1 MVSLSGLTS
10 LLCLAIGAVVLWS
23 SPRRLANIC
32 FAILSLILA
41 LRFFGIAMAIDAGI
55 ARSAG
60 EQRSPFG
67 WLRFVSAIG
76 SLTPWAIWLLR
87 ESIFVPKQPAARLFR
102 RSVFWLIICL
112 LYGASAFSD
121 YHLREVPVYSP
132 GAYGPAYRAMLGS
145 FLVFQFVVCYPV
157 IRNFSASTG
166 VMRLELSYVVLN
178 ICTALSLM
186 TISALIRAYFAH
198 DFLRPATHVILI
210 SSYLVAA
217 WAIANRRIFDARD
230 TLLAFAPR
238 LLALA
243 GFFAAGV
250 FLLRWHEAGL
260 ISIIPSAA
268 LLVVA
273 ASAALAL
280 EAALR
285 RRFGVDHRS
294 KLRDLRQRI
303 LTATESAADP
313 TAVANAATDILR
325 AEFGTSVALV
335 AAPQFL
341 ADAVE
346 IDFSRPGLQALG
358 DIGWATHESLLRAR
372 TSVAIRDLQTFL
384 RQHRLHA
391 IVPASPARTAPTPF
405 LALGEK
411 HTGRPFSYGEIQRL
425 QNIADLVASL
435 LARARLASQA
445 ALEARMA
452 HLALMSRGL
461 AHDLKNLITPISAF
475 LVHTEGRFA
484 PGTPEGEVY
493 RDARRSVRLMTDYV
507 REAHFFSS
515 RLQPRLEPLDVA
527 EVFRLVHD
535 AVRTQA
541 HARGVDIALALPA
554 PVALAGDR
562 VLLQRLLANLVQN
575 ALDASA
581 AGGVVTLRALG
592 LPAGFVRLEVS
603 DTGSG
608 ISSENLPRIFE
619 PYFTTKQ
626 FGDDIRGFGL
636 GLAIVEKIAHLHR
649 GTVRVASTGPRGTTF
664 AVDLPAASPAPAA
677 SLIPAAPD
685 LPPPRA

>member
-1 MVSLSGLTS
+1 MTLT
-10 LLCLAIGAVVLWS
+10 
-23 SPRRLANIC
+23 
-32 FAILSLILA
+32 
-41 LRFFGIAMAIDAGI
+41 
-55 ARSAG
+55 
-60 EQRSPFG
+60 
-67 WLRFVSAIG
+67 
-76 SLTPWAIWLLR
+76 
-87 ESIFVPKQPAARLFR
+87 
-102 RSVFWLIICL
+102 
-112 LYGASAFSD
+112 
-121 YHLREVPVYSP
+121 
-132 GAYGPAYRAMLGS
+132 
-145 FLVFQFVVCYPV
+145 
-157 IRNFSASTG
+157 
-166 VMRLELSYVVLN
+166 
-178 ICTALSLM
+178 
-186 TISALIRAYFAH
+186 ALIRPIAWG
-198 DFLRPATHVILI
+198 DFLRPVTHVVVIV
-210 SSYLVAA
+210 SYLVAA

-230 TLLAFAPR
+230 ALLAFAPR
-238 LLALA
+238 VLALA
-243 GFFAAGV
+243 AFFAAA
-250 FLLRWHEAGL
+250 FAILRWHDLGRIAT
-260 ISIIPSAA
+260 SPAAA
-268 LLVVA
+268 LLLLA
-273 ASAALAL
+273 AILAFAA
-280 EAALR
+280 ETTLR
-285 RRFGVDHRS
+285 RRFGLDHRS
-294 KLRDLRQRI
+294 KLHHLRQR
-303 LTATESAADP
+303 LLAATETAADP
-313 TAVANAATDILR
+313 SAVAHATTALLREEYGTPVAFLAAP
-325 AEFGTSVALV
+325 ALLAGEV
-335 AAPQFL
+335 AADP
-341 ADAVE
+341 A
-346 IDFSRPGLQALG
+346 RPGLQTLAE
-358 DIGWATHESLLRAR
+358 IGWATHESLLRTR
-372 TSVAIRDLQTFL
+372 PSVAITDLQSFL
-384 RQHRLHA
+384 REHRLHA
-391 IVPASPARTAPTPF
+391 IVPASAARTGPT
-405 LALGEK
+405 LVLGLGEK
-411 HTGRPFSYGEIQRL
+411 QSGRPYTFGEVQRL

-608 ISSENLPRIFE
+608 IPPENLPRIFE

-649 GTVRVASTGPRGTTF
+649 GTVRIASTGPRGTTF